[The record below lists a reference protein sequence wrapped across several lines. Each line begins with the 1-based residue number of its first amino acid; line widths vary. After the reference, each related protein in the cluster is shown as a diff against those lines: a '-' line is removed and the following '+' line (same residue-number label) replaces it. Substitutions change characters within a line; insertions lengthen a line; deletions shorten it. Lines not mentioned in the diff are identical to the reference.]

1 MALSVTDPTREVR
14 NQGVVV
20 AKEVKLSKIESN
32 IEKSEKLIK
41 SKNKKVFSI
50 ITAMYGTYM
59 YGVRTNNTEFEK

>member
-1 MALSVTDPTREVR
+1 MALSVTDPTRKVR

-20 AKEVKLSKIESN
+20 AKEVKLSKMESN

-41 SKNKKVFSI
+41 SKNKKVFLI
-50 ITAMYGTYM
+50 ITVIYGT